1 VFLLC
6 LYSCAAE
13 MRNKLQCI
21 YKLSVLRQ
29 PQNSTIVLK
38 ANSVTLSSSLA
49 GSRAGLRAASELDSV
64 MEFGL
69 SSAIQLASSS
79 LAGRDSSNLVAD
91 RFAAGL
97 RPGYVEVARICL
109 RQVRHQ
115 VCDQLQQLSVV
126 CIWWFFF
133 FLFQWTVLL
142 YQKCEIKYHH
152 TNCLFCVNHNTEI
165 LAVVTYKGDQSNE

>member
-1 VFLLC
+1 VCCVWWFFFFLSQSFVLPLSFFVFLLC

-133 FLFQWTVLL
+133 FLFQ
-142 YQKCEIKYHH
+142 
-152 TNCLFCVNHNTEI
+152 
-165 LAVVTYKGDQSNE
+165 